1 MVLSFLRG
9 QNYIKKTKAQNF
21 PFFSFS
27 FARGKH
33 DKHGVNLALLCPL
46 IGDAE
51 SQLSVIVLTAQSVPL
66 IIIFRLFHFT
76 IIFLIVPLLTMFSP
90 DTKPNLF
97 WPVIL

>member
-1 MVLSFLRG
+1 MNLMVHVILRG
-9 QNYIKKTKAQNF
+9 QNYTKKPKAQNF

-51 SQLSVIVLTAQSVPL
+51 SYVGMNMEYKQSL
-66 IIIFRLFHFT
+66 ARHT
-76 IIFLIVPLLTMFSP
+76 NTPLL
-90 DTKPNLF
+90 
-97 WPVIL
+97 